1 MSQKIIKGYKGIM
14 DLDLTNVDSK
24 YHKEL
29 IEQHKKDIDQY
40 MLDEEKLPTNKR
52 YENTVGKAYQKLEYE
67 CILTQLG
74 QPLLSK
80 S

>member
-40 MLDEEKLPTNKR
+40 MLDEEKLPLSKR

-67 CILTQLG
+67 NYMRKLRQ
-74 QPLLSK
+74 K
-80 S
+80 N